1 MEESR
6 RKQTMQKR
14 EGEAKMQNLEKIY
27 MDYAA
32 TTPMRPEVLEAMEPY
47 FCEKFGNP
55 RARYSWGCEARQA
68 VEKARE
74 QVAALIHAEPDE
86 IYFTSGGSEADN
98 WAIQIGCREAR
109 RSRKNSS
116 GELKIITSPIEHHA
130 VLNACMAEKKRGIK
144 VEFLPVYPYGA
155 TTAHCPGA
163 FLKNTAMVS
172 IMLANNE
179 TGAIQPVEELALA
192 AKEHG
197 VLFHTDAVQAVGNI
211 PVSVETL
218 KADLLSMSAHKF
230 YGPKGVGALYIRRGT
245 ILPALIL
252 GGHQE
257 RDHRAGTENVPGI
270 VGMGKAAELAKEEI
284 PDETF
289 RKSRMRNYMREM
301 IEGTIP
307 EAHCNSINMYT
318 LPGTLN
324 FSFAGVES
332 EALVMMMDSLGV
344 ACSGGSACTSMDLE
358 PSHVLK
364 AMDVEEKWL
373 HGSVR
378 FSFGRETGKAQ
389 VDEVVKRLSVAVQR
403 LREMNPLWEDEADG

>member
-1 MEESR
+1 
-6 RKQTMQKR
+6 
-14 EGEAKMQNLEKIY
+14 MQNLEKVY

-55 RARYSWGCEARQA
+55 SARYSWGREAGQA
-68 VEKARE
+68 VEKARK

-98 WAIQIGCREAR
+98 WAIRMGCEQAR
-109 RSRKNSS
+109 RSRKNSR
-116 GELKIITSPIEHHA
+116 EEFKIATLPIEHHA
-130 VLNACMAEKKRGIK
+130 VLNACMAEKARGTKI
-144 VEFLPVYPYGA
+144 ELLPIYPDGA
-155 TTAHCPGA
+155 TTAYYPDA
-163 FLKNTAMVS
+163 FLKNVGMMSV
-172 IMLANNE
+172 MLANNE
-179 TGAIQPVEELALA
+179 TGAIQPVEELALI

-197 VLFHTDAVQAVGNI
+197 VLFHSDAVQAVGNI

-270 VGMGKAAELAKEEI
+270 VGMGKAAELAKKEI

-289 RKSRMRNYMREM
+289 RKSRMRNYMRKM
-301 IEGTIP
+301 IEETIP
-307 EAHCNSINMYT
+307 EAHCNSTNVYT

-332 EALVMMMDSLGV
+332 EALVMMMDSFGV

-364 AMDVEEKWL
+364 AMDVDEKWL

-389 VDEVVKRLSVAVQR
+389 VDEVVKRLGVAVQR
-403 LREMNPLWEDEADG
+403 LREMNPLWEGEANG

>member
-1 MEESR
+1 
-6 RKQTMQKR
+6 
-14 EGEAKMQNLEKIY
+14 MQNLEKIY

-55 RARYSWGCEARQA
+55 SARYSWGRETRQA

-98 WAIQIGCREAR
+98 WAIRMGCEQAR
-109 RSRKNSS
+109 RDRKNSH
-116 GELKIITSPIEHHA
+116 GEFEIITSPIEHHA
-130 VLNACMAEKKRGIK
+130 VLNACMAEKARGAKI
-144 VEFLPVYPYGA
+144 EFLPVYPDGA
-155 TTAHCPGA
+155 TIAYCTGA
-163 FLKNTAMVS
+163 FLKNAAMMSV
-172 IMLANNE
+172 MLANNE
-179 TGAIQPVEELALA
+179 TGAIQPVETLALM
-192 AKEHG
+192 AKEYG
-197 VLFHTDAVQAVGNI
+197 VLFHSDAVQAVGNI

-218 KADLLSMSAHKF
+218 KTDLLSMSAHKF

-270 VGMGKAAELAKEEI
+270 VGMGKAAELAQKEISE
-284 PDETF
+284 ETF
-289 RKSRMRNYMREM
+289 RKSRMRNYMRKI
-301 IEGTIP
+301 IEETIP
-307 EAHCNSINMYT
+307 EAHCNSMNVYT

-364 AMDVEEKWL
+364 AMDVDEKWL

-378 FSFGRETGKAQ
+378 LSFGRETNKAQ
-389 VDEVVKRLSVAVQR
+389 VEEVVKRLGIAVRR
-403 LREMNPLWEDEADG
+403 LREMNPLWEGETNG

>member
-1 MEESR
+1 MISI
-6 RKQTMQKR
+6 QKR
-14 EGEAKMQNLEKIY
+14 EGGIKVQNLEKIY

-32 TTPMRPEVLEAMEPY
+32 TTPMRPEVLEAMEPF

-55 RARYSWGCEARQA
+55 SARYSWGREARQA
-68 VEKARE
+68 VEKARG

-98 WAIQIGCREAR
+98 WAIRMGCEQAR
-109 RSRKNSS
+109 RSRKNSR
-116 GELKIITSPIEHHA
+116 EEFKIATLPIEHHA
-130 VLNACMAEKKRGIK
+130 VLNACMAEKARGTKI
-144 VEFLPVYPYGA
+144 ELLPIYPDGA
-155 TTAHCPGA
+155 TTAYYPDA
-163 FLKNTAMVS
+163 FLKNVGMMSV
-172 IMLANNE
+172 MLANNE
-179 TGAIQPVEELALA
+179 TGAIQPVEELALI

-197 VLFHTDAVQAVGNI
+197 VLFHSDAVQAVGNI

-270 VGMGKAAELAKEEI
+270 VGMGKAAELAKKEI

-289 RKSRMRNYMREM
+289 RKSRMRNYMRKM
-301 IEGTIP
+301 IEETIP
-307 EAHCNSINMYT
+307 EAHCNSTNVYT

-364 AMDVEEKWL
+364 AMDVDEKWL

-389 VDEVVKRLSVAVQR
+389 VDEVVKRLGVAVQR
-403 LREMNPLWEDEADG
+403 LREMNPLWEGGANG

>member
-1 MEESR
+1 M
-6 RKQTMQKR
+6 
-14 EGEAKMQNLEKIY
+14 N
-27 MDYAA
+27 
-32 TTPMRPEVLEAMEPY
+32 
-47 FCEKFGNP
+47 
-55 RARYSWGCEARQA
+55 
-68 VEKARE
+68 
-74 QVAALIHAEPDE
+74 
-86 IYFTSGGSEADN
+86 
-98 WAIQIGCREAR
+98 
-109 RSRKNSS
+109 
-116 GELKIITSPIEHHA
+116 
-130 VLNACMAEKKRGIK
+130 
-144 VEFLPVYPYGA
+144 
-155 TTAHCPGA
+155 
-163 FLKNTAMVS
+163 
-172 IMLANNE
+172 
-179 TGAIQPVEELALA
+179 
-192 AKEHG
+192 
-197 VLFHTDAVQAVGNI
+197 
-211 PVSVETL
+211 VETL

-230 YGPKGVGALYIRRGT
+230 YGPKGMGALYIRRGT

-307 EAHCNSINMYT
+307 EAHCNSINVYT

-364 AMDVEEKWL
+364 AMDVDEKWL

-403 LREMNPLWEDEADG
+403 LREMNPLWKDEANG

>member
-1 MEESR
+1 
-6 RKQTMQKR
+6 
-14 EGEAKMQNLEKIY
+14 MQNLEKVY

-55 RARYSWGCEARQA
+55 SARYSWGREAGQA
-68 VEKARE
+68 VEKARK

-98 WAIQIGCREAR
+98 WAIRMGCEQAR
-109 RSRKNSS
+109 RSRKNSR
-116 GELKIITSPIEHHA
+116 EEFKIATLPIEHHA
-130 VLNACMAEKKRGIK
+130 VLNACMAEKARGTKI
-144 VEFLPVYPYGA
+144 ELLPIYPDGA
-155 TTAHCPGA
+155 TTAYYPDA
-163 FLKNTAMVS
+163 FLKNVGMMSV
-172 IMLANNE
+172 MLANNE
-179 TGAIQPVEELALA
+179 TGAIQPVEELALI

-197 VLFHTDAVQAVGNI
+197 VLFHSDAVQAVGNI

-270 VGMGKAAELAKEEI
+270 VGMGKAAELAKKEI

-289 RKSRMRNYMREM
+289 RKSRMRNYMRKM
-301 IEGTIP
+301 IEETIP
-307 EAHCNSINMYT
+307 EAHCNSTNVYT

-364 AMDVEEKWL
+364 AMDVDEKWL

-378 FSFGRETGKAQ
+378 FSFGRETSKAQ

-403 LREMNPLWEDEADG
+403 LREMNPLWEDEANG

>member
-1 MEESR
+1 
-6 RKQTMQKR
+6 
-14 EGEAKMQNLEKIY
+14 MQNLEKIY

-55 RARYSWGCEARQA
+55 SARYSWGREAGQA
-68 VEKARE
+68 VEKARK

-98 WAIQIGCREAR
+98 WAIRMGCEQAR
-109 RSRKNSS
+109 RSRKNSR
-116 GELKIITSPIEHHA
+116 EEFKIATLPIEHHA
-130 VLNACMAEKKRGIK
+130 VLNACMAEKARGTKI
-144 VEFLPVYPYGA
+144 ELLPIYPDGA
-155 TTAHCPGA
+155 TTAYYPDA
-163 FLKNTAMVS
+163 FLKNVGMMSV
-172 IMLANNE
+172 MLANNE
-179 TGAIQPVEELALA
+179 TGAIQPVEELALI

-197 VLFHTDAVQAVGNI
+197 VLFHSDAVQAVGNI

-270 VGMGKAAELAKEEI
+270 VGMGKAAELAKKEI

-289 RKSRMRNYMREM
+289 RKSRMHNYMRKM
-301 IEGTIP
+301 IEETIP
-307 EAHCNSINMYT
+307 ETHCNSTNVYT

-364 AMDVEEKWL
+364 AMDVDEKWL

-389 VDEVVKRLSVAVQR
+389 VDEVVKRLGVAVQR
-403 LREMNPLWEDEADG
+403 LREMNPLWEGEANG